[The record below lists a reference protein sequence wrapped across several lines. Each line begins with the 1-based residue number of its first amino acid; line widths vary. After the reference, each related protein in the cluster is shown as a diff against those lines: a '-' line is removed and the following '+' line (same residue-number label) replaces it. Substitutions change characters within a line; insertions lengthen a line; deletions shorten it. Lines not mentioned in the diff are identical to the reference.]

1 VGKAESPWVASHACQ
16 GTRSKRENKNRG
28 SSDMSL
34 FKFVVDYLADSDRSL
49 VRIAHLAALFRAG
62 EDYLLFI
69 CYLICYLLQG
79 RWVEYSATHDIK

>member
-1 VGKAESPWVASHACQ
+1 
-16 GTRSKRENKNRG
+16 
-28 SSDMSL
+28 MSL

-69 CYLICYLLQG
+69 WLLAPGPMG
-79 RWVEYSATHDIK
+79 RVFGDA